1 MSVPDSPEAPA
12 PALNCPGQLVVLAS
26 ARSRLFSSRLLRCE
40 WTLEFNIADGDDAPG
55 TTAALYPL
63 QLASLQKLRAPS
75 ITVMPQKVLSAICQ
89 EAQDIWRKASLPLS
103 SRDGPNVASQP
114 PSHPIRSGAHMYRD
128 NH

>member
-12 PALNCPGQLVVLAS
+12 PALNRPGQLVVLAS
-26 ARSRLFSSRLLRCE
+26 ARSRLLSSRLLRCE
-40 WTLEFNIADGDDAPG
+40 WTLEFNIADCDDAPG

-75 ITVMPQKVLSAICQ
+75 IAAMPQKVLSAIC
-89 EAQDIWRKASLPLS
+89 QDIWRKASLPLS

-114 PSHPIRSGAHMYRD
+114 PSHPIRSGAHVYRD
-128 NH
+128 NQ